1 MATRCSRCL
10 GSDLEYRADGGAS
23 CRTCGHVTSL
33 EPMEVH
39 GAAPPPSAPSPP
51 PVPSPPAG
59 VGAYVPSYTYP
70 AYKTADFSSIFS
82 GTLRVFFRHPAE
94 FILPYLALSLG
105 TTVLVY
111 VLLFGTAAGF
121 LFGLDPTASPAAVFA
136 ALNALLLVL
145 IVFVLVSLVL
155 STLVQGAVSHYAVL
169 RHRGAAVS
177 FTFSFRRAATRF
189 PILLGGILLYT
200 GVLFGV
206 LAVAFVPLF
215 AGLATLN
222 LALLGLGILALI
234 PAAFFALYLALALSL
249 VVPSIMMEDVGV
261 LGSFL
266 RSWQMTKGHRLSIF
280 GALFVLGLISG
291 AITVAV
297 AFAFGALAS
306 PIVSLFVQLVVS
318 GALAS
323 WTVIA
328 YAVTYDLIAREPRYA
343 PTWGWTGPPV
353 AAPPTSPPAP
363 P

>member
-1 MATRCSRCL
+1 M
-10 GSDLEYRADGGAS
+10 
-23 CRTCGHVTSL
+23 
-33 EPMEVH
+33 
-39 GAAPPPSAPSPP
+39 
-51 PVPSPPAG
+51 PSPPAG
-59 VGAYVPSYTYP
+59 VGAYVPSYMYP

-105 TTVLVY
+105 TTLLVY
-111 VLLFGTAAGF
+111 VLLFGTAAGS

-169 RHRGAAVS
+169 RHRAAAVS
-177 FTFSFRRAATRF
+177 FTFSFRRAWTRF
-189 PILLGGILLYT
+189 PVLLGAILLYA

-206 LAVAFVPLF
+206 LAIALVPLF
-215 AGLATLN
+215 AGLSTLN

-234 PAAFFALYLALALSL
+234 PAAIVALYVALALSL
-249 VVPSIMMEDVGV
+249 VVPAIMMEDVGV
-261 LGSFL
+261 LASFR

-280 GALFVLGLISG
+280 GTFFVLGLISG

-297 AFAFGALAS
+297 AFAFGALVD
-306 PIVSLFVQLVVS
+306 PVVSLLVQLVVS
-318 GALAS
+318 GALTS
-323 WTVIA
+323 WNIIA
-328 YAVTYDLIAREPRYA
+328 PAVAYDLIAREPRYA
-343 PTWGWTGPPV
+343 PFWGWPGPPV